1 MTAQSTVEL
10 VMWLAE
16 ERGESLKLVSGPHY
30 EDGVPLLVYWL
41 PKKLVWD
48 LVTVPFGSSQNRGDW
63 PKVIFT
69 VPWWLMERHNL
80 ERFAQIDDDLTPEPW
95 A

>member
-1 MTAQSTVEL
+1 MPAQSTVEL

-16 ERGESLKLVSGPHY
+16 ERAESLKLVSGPRH

-41 PKKLVWD
+41 PRKLVRD
-48 LVTVPFGSSQNRGDW
+48 LARVPGGSRSGAVW
-63 PKVIFT
+63 PKVIFS
-69 VPWWLMERHNL
+69 VPGWLVAQHNL
-80 ERFAQIDDDLTPEPW
+80 GKFAVSNRLTP